1 MVNYF
6 IVETKILFKNRRE
19 CTNWIKSV
27 VIEEGND
34 SPKKVGDISV
44 IFCSDEY
51 LLNINKQYLSHDY
64 YTDVITFDNSEG
76 KILSGDIFI
85 STDTV
90 RSNSKIFKQEFSTEL
105 NRVIIHGVLHLL
117 GYDDQTKR
125 QTKVMRAKED
135 YYLSK
140 RKSL

>member
-1 MVNYF
+1 MINYF
-6 IVETKILFKNRRE
+6 IVETKFLFDHRRD
-19 CTNWIKSV
+19 CTKWIKDT
-27 VIEEGND
+27 ILEEGGTH
-34 SPKKVGDISV
+34 PRKVGDISV

-76 KILSGDIFI
+76 NILSGDIFI

-90 RSNSKIFKQEFSTEL
+90 RTNAISYKQEFLTEL
-105 NRVIIHGVLHLL
+105 HRVIIHGILHLL
-117 GYDDQTKR
+117 GYDDLTKE
-125 QTKVMRAKED
+125 QSDVMRLKED
-135 YYLSK
+135 YYLGE